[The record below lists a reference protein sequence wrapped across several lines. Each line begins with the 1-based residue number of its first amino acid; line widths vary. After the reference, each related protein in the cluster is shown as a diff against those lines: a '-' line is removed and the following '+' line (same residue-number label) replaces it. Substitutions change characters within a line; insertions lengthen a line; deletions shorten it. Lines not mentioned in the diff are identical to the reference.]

1 MRKQSRFVLISLFVL
16 LATLAGLNLTA
27 QDEGSSGTDS
37 SKKSYAT
44 KEEFQKAVREEVAKN
59 MKRLGKGEL
68 VGLSKELL
76 QKEEILRVRELQVQ
90 KREEEHKI
98 NQQDFKNKIAKFNQ
112 RQNQF
117 LGCLDEQDK
126 KVSDRISHMV
136 DVVGGMRPQSAADV
150 LSVQEPDIS
159 IRILGMLDA
168 ERVSKIFNL
177 MDKEVSA
184 RLQKQYMNMKR

>member
-1 MRKQSRFVLISLFVL
+1 MRKQTRLVLISIFVL
-16 LATLAGLNLTA
+16 LVGISGLNLLA
-27 QDEGSSGTDS
+27 QDKTDQ
-37 SKKSYAT
+37 KNAAKTNTYAT
-44 KEEFQKAVREEVAKN
+44 RKDFKKAVREEVAKK

-76 QKEEILRVRELQVQ
+76 RKEDQLRVRELQVQ
-90 KREEEHKI
+90 KREEELEI
-98 NQQDFKNKIAKFNQ
+98 NQQDFNKKVVQFNQ
-112 RQNQF
+112 RQNEF
-117 LGCLDEQDK
+117 LGCLDDQDK
-126 KVSDRISHMV
+126 EINNRINHMV

-159 IRILGMLDA
+159 IRILGMLEA

-184 RLQKQYMNMKR
+184 RLQKQYMNMKK

>member
-1 MRKQSRFVLISLFVL
+1 
-16 LATLAGLNLTA
+16 
-27 QDEGSSGTDS
+27 
-37 SKKSYAT
+37 
-44 KEEFQKAVREEVAKN
+44 
-59 MKRLGKGEL
+59 MKRIGKGEL

-76 QKEEILRVRELQVQ
+76 QKEELLRVRELQVQ
-90 KREEEHKI
+90 KREEELKI
-98 NQQDFKNKIAKFNQ
+98 NQQDFKNKVANFNQ
-112 RQNQF
+112 KQNHF